1 MWPRNVSF
9 FPGPLLQGLVTER
22 RRRRNLSTDQSLQA
36 LLADFRVA
44 ESDEVELNTRDIH

>member
-9 FPGPLLQGLVTER
+9 FPGPLLQGLATER
-22 RRRRNLSTDQSLQA
+22 WRRGNLSTDQSLQA

-44 ESDEVELNTRDIH
+44 EKDEVELNTRDIH